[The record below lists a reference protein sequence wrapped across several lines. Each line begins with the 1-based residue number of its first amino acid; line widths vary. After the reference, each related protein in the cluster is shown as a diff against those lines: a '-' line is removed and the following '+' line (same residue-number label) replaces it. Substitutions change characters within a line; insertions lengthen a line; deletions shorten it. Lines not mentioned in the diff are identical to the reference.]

1 MIKITYYSETIDNWG
16 RTESSSNGD
25 VIQRILMN
33 AEDWND
39 DMQFE
44 DENGQVYFIDD
55 LIGKEV
61 SVEGIGTF
69 TVPKD

>member
-16 RTESSSNGD
+16 RTESSLNGD
-25 VIQRILMN
+25 VIHRILMDTEN
-33 AEDWND
+33 WND

-44 DENGQVYFIDD
+44 DGNGTIYFIDD

-61 SVEGIGTF
+61 SVEGVGTF
-69 TVPKD
+69 TIPKD